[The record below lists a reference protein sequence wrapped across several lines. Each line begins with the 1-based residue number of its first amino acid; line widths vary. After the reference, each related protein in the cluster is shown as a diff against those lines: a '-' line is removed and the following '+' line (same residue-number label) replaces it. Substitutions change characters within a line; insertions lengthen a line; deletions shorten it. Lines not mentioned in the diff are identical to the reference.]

1 MKRKSERRSESSKRL
16 CASLKEETKSDIYIH
31 ITGKQTTDGSKTPV
45 LWCKSC
51 QRFIASDW
59 QLTYRFHAFFYH
71 TTMVLMWNWRH
82 EFCLLISNYT
92 PCCKL
97 KCNINCMCMHYMN
110 LNTQLLFV
118 VAAARFASCESPK
131 WFWTVD
137 QNLTSPQTDVL
148 LVGRHFSPSNGFGS
162 VPIWF
167 ENSLLFDL
175 NSERRDLAWL
185 TCRRCSCSLSVGRKG
200 ADFKPLWTLFALLER
215 VRWSEAWRVVLSFIV
230 F

>member
-1 MKRKSERRSESSKRL
+1 MHRSVWSAR
-16 CASLKEETKSDIYIH
+16 
-31 ITGKQTTDGSKTPV
+31 
-45 LWCKSC
+45 
-51 QRFIASDW
+51 ASDGASRAKDSAPHW
-59 QLTYRFHAFFYH
+59 GKRPRAIFTSTSQVNKLQTAVKHQCCDVSHVSGLSHRIDSYRFHAFFYH
-71 TTMVLMWNWRH
+71 TTMVLMWNWTH

-92 PCCKL
+92 SCCKL
-97 KCNINCMCMHYMN
+97 KCSINCMCMHYMN
-110 LNTQLLFV
+110 LNTQLLFFV
-118 VAAARFASCESPK
+118 VAARFASCESPK

-200 ADFKPLWTLFALLER
+200 ADFKPLWTLFALLKR
-215 VRWSEAWRVVLSFIV
+215 VRWSEAWRVF
-230 F
+230 